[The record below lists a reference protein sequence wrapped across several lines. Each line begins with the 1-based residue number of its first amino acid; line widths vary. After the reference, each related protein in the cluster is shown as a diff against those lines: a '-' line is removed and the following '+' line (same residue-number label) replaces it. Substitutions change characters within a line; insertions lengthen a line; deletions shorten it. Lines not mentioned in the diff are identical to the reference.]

1 MRRAL
6 AFILLSV
13 CVGVSAQEPADVV
26 TIDIGVTDPA
36 ARTYAV
42 KPGKKFDLKLINA
55 VPGATYEIVKDGRR
69 EEAAKLAAPDPN
81 VTCVTPAG
89 QVSRIVKDAKTE
101 TDVAKALSEGLKP
114 IKELTPACTAAQIT
128 AIEAEINKPP
138 SITFAGFSLKP
149 GETLQ
154 KTFKR
159 EGADQSWSVA
169 IVTQGGSAATT
180 AAAANKA
187 ANPTASDNPNLDRLL
202 GKTADSQKLTIGE
215 CSYTADTCTTEL
227 HVNADQVSTL
237 TIKDIRAGKV
247 KVTVTAGELFNCRAL
262 SYNFAV
268 FESAPDRVIIPLHM
282 AKSRMFGVGSTS
294 MARQQSEASKLYGLE
309 FCPGT
314 GEVFDTRRL
323 GILDIFGGKDELEK
337 RVKTKYGVPLNG
349 QSTAP
354 QRQQRTV
361 QSQKTGQQQ
370 QQEWPQSLADLPD
383 PRTEEI
389 TDPMDGDEPPL
400 PQQNLFPRGP
410 EPQTASLPLLL
421 RGRAP
426 VVDVLFEWSDGERKS
441 FTIPVLYQRFWLDA
455 GGFFVF
461 TRHTD
466 QHIET
471 EVVAA
476 VPASETT
483 AATPERR
490 RVTNLRSENS
500 YAPSTGIVINIHP
513 GNNPILAFQFGIAAN
528 QNRLPSYYLGVGV
541 RAREIGRRGLATI
554 AMGVAMQQE
563 ASFSQIGVG
572 EIVVPDSPRLQAT
585 QKYGFTFPYVSI
597 SLGFS
602 FGGVSERTNVASSVT
617 TAR

>member
-1 MRRAL
+1 MRRVL

-13 CVGVSAQEPADVV
+13 CAGVSAQETADIV
-26 TIDIGVTDPA
+26 TIDIGVADPA

-69 EEAAKLAAPDPN
+69 DEAAKLGAPDAN
-81 VTCVTPAG
+81 VACVTPAG
-89 QVSRIVKDAKTE
+89 QVSRVLKDAKTE
-101 TDVAKALSEGLKP
+101 ADVAKALSEGLKA

-128 AIEAEINKPP
+128 AVETEINKPP
-138 SITFAGFSLKP
+138 SVTFAGFSLKP

-187 ANPTASDNPNLDRLL
+187 ANPTASDNPNLDRQL
-202 GKTADSQKLTIGE
+202 GRTADSQKLTTGE
-215 CSYTADTCTTEL
+215 CSYTENTCTTEL

-282 AKSRMFGVGSTS
+282 AKSRMFGVGGTS
-294 MARQQSEASKLYGLE
+294 MARQQTEASKLYGVE

-314 GEVFDTRRL
+314 GEVFDTRRFSVFRS
-323 GILDIFGGKDELEK
+323 DDELQRK
-337 RVKTKYGVPLNG
+337 VKSRYGVPVDG
-349 QSTAP
+349 QSTTT
-354 QRQQRTV
+354 QQQQRTV

-370 QQEWPQSLADLPD
+370 QDQWPQSLADLPD
-383 PRTEEI
+383 PRTEAI
-389 TDPMDGDEPPL
+389 TDPMDGDEPP
-400 PQQNLFPRGP
+400 PEQNLFPRGP

-426 VVDVLFEWSDGERKS
+426 VVDILFEWSDGERKS

-466 QHIET
+466 QFIET

-476 VPASETT
+476 VPAT
-483 AATPERR
+483 ADTPATPERR

>member
-1 MRRAL
+1 MRSAVV
-6 AFILLSV
+6 FILLIACLSAA
-13 CVGVSAQEPADVV
+13 AQEAADVV
-26 TIDIGVTDPA
+26 TIDIGVADPT

-42 KPGKKFDLKLINA
+42 KPGKKFDLTLINA
-55 VPGATYEIVKDGRR
+55 VPEATYEIVNDRRR
-69 EEAAKLAAPDPN
+69 EKATQRPTPDASIAC
-81 VTCVTPAG
+81 TTPSG
-89 QVSRIVKDAKTE
+89 QVGRILKDVKTE
-101 TDVAKALSEGLKP
+101 AEVAKALSEGLKP
-114 IKELTPACTAAQIT
+114 ITELSPRCTEAQMT
-128 AIEAEINKPP
+128 AIEAEISKPP
-138 SITFAGFSLKP
+138 SATFAGYTLKA
-149 GETLQ
+149 GETMQ

-159 EGADQSWSVA
+159 EGADQTWSVA

-187 ANPTASDNPNLDRLL
+187 ANPTSGDNPNLDRLL
-202 GKTADSQKLTIGE
+202 GATADSTKLTTGE
-215 CSYTADTCTTEL
+215 CFYAANTCTTEL
-227 HVNADQVSTL
+227 HINADQVSTL
-237 TIKDIRAGKV
+237 IIKDIRAGKV

-268 FESAPDRVIIPLHM
+268 FENAPDRMIIPLHM
-282 AKSRMFGVGSTS
+282 AKSTLFGVGSTS
-294 MARQQSEASKLYGLE
+294 IARQQIEAAKLYGLD

-314 GEVFDTRRL
+314 GEVFDKRR
-323 GILDIFGGKDELEK
+323 FGGFQTDDDL
-337 RVKTKYGVPLNG
+337 RTAVKTRYGVPGDSPSLPAQQYG
-349 QSTAP
+349 RATQRPEA
-354 QRQQRTV
+354 RQQQDARPRT
-361 QSQKTGQQQ
+361 
-370 QQEWPQSLADLPD
+370 LADLPD
-383 PRTEEI
+383 PRTEAI
-389 TDPMDGDEPPL
+389 TDSMNGDPP
-400 PQQNLFPRGP
+400 PAQDLFPRGP

-426 VVDVLFEWSDGERKS
+426 VIDILFEWSDGERKS
-441 FTIPVLYQRFWLDA
+441 FTIPVRYQRFWLDA

-461 TRHTD
+461 TRHTN
-466 QHIET
+466 QRIET
-471 EVVAA
+471 EVVPAVAA
-476 VPASETT
+476 GPDTP
-483 AATPERR
+483 ATPERR

-500 YAPSTGIVINIHP
+500 YAPSTGIVLNIHP

-563 ASFSQIGVG
+563 AGYSQIAVG
-572 EIVVPDSPRLQAT
+572 ETVVPDSPRLQAT